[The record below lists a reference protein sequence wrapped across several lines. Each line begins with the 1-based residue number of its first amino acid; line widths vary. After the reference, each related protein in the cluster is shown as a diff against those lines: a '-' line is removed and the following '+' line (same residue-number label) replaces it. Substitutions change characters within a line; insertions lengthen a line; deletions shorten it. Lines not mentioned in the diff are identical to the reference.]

1 MREKNYFCYK
11 NFGLYMYNQMGDFH
25 VLILVIGNQYLFLLT
40 YKSHYLSEKNIEKIS
55 KVG

>member
-1 MREKNYFCYK
+1 
-11 NFGLYMYNQMGDFH
+11 MYNQMGDFH